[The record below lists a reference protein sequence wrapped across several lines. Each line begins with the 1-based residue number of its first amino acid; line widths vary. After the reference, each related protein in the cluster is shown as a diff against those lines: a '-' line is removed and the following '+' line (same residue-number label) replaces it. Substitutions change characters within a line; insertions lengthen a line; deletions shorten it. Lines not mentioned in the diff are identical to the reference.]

1 VSRLLEVSI
10 LMPCLNEAETIGRCV
25 DRARESITELAIRG
39 EVLVADNGSTDGS
52 QQIALAH
59 GAKVVLVDEPGYGAA
74 IRGGVEASSGRY
86 IVMGDADESYDF
98 CEIAPMV
105 ERLRAGDDLVMGN
118 RFAGG
123 IDKGAMP
130 WSHRW
135 IGNPVLSM
143 TGRIFFSS
151 RIRDFHCGL
160 RGFSVDAFRRMRLN
174 TTGMEFASEIVV
186 KASLASMKVSE
197 VPISLHKDGRSRPPH
212 LRTWRD
218 GWRHLRFLLLFC
230 PRWLFVIP
238 GLALLLSGSLMT
250 LWLLGGTRYV
260 GSVGLDIHTMLVSG
274 VFALIGYE
282 LMLFGAFIKV
292 FGMRAGFLPSSRRTD
307 SFFRVAT
314 LEKGLLL
321 GGVLTVVGCG
331 LVLIAVVSW
340 GRGGYGPLNTEAS
353 MRPLIVAVLLIAG
366 GVQTIFASFVLSM
379 LGIRDNVVVRP
390 SVVLEPAIEMQMVTG
405 VAQRSSRN
413 RPSNLT
419 RRQPARTQTGDSC
432 RTGSAGGAAA

>member
-1 VSRLLEVSI
+1 MTRRLEVSI

-25 DRARESITELAIRG
+25 DRARESMAQLDIRG

-59 GAKVVLVDEPGYGAA
+59 GAKVVVVDEPGYGAA
-74 IRGGVEASSGRY
+74 IRGGVAAASSRY
-86 IVMGDADESYDF
+86 VIMGDADESYDF
-98 CEIAPMV
+98 AEIPPMI
-105 ERLRAGDDLVMGN
+105 ERLRVGDDLVMGN

-151 RIRDFHCGL
+151 QVRDFHCGL
-160 RGFSVDAFRRMRLN
+160 RGFSVDAFHRMRLN

-186 KASLASMKVSE
+186 KASLASMKISE
-197 VPISLHKDGRSRPPH
+197 VPISLHKDGRSRAPH

-260 GSVGLDIHTMLVSG
+260 GAVGLDIHTMLVSG

-307 SFFRVAT
+307 NFFRIVT
-314 LEKGLLL
+314 LEKGLLF
-321 GGVLTVVGCG
+321 GGVLAATGSA
-331 LVLIAVVSW
+331 LVLLAVVSW
-340 GRGGYGPLNTEAS
+340 GRGGYGALNTEAS
-353 MRPLIVAVLLIAG
+353 MRPLIVAVLLIAA

-390 SVVLEPAIEMQMVTG
+390 SVVLEPSMAMQNVTG
-405 VAQRSSRN
+405 VAQR
-413 RPSNLT
+413 
-419 RRQPARTQTGDSC
+419 QPAN
-432 RTGSAGGAAA
+432 GSSNGSRHRP

>member
-1 VSRLLEVSI
+1 MKRLLEISI

-25 DRARESITELAIRG
+25 DRACEAITQLDIRG

-52 QQIALAH
+52 QEIARAH
-59 GAKVVLVDEPGYGAA
+59 GARVVVVNEPGYGAA
-74 IRGGVEASSGRY
+74 IRGGVAASAGRY
-86 IVMGDADESYDF
+86 IIMGDADESYDF
-98 CEIAPMV
+98 CEIPPIV

-160 RGFSVDAFRRMRLN
+160 RGFSVDAFHRMRLN

-186 KASLASMKVSE
+186 KASLASMKISE

-238 GLALLLSGSLMT
+238 GLALLVAGSLVT
-250 LWLLGGTRYV
+250 FWLLGGTRYV

-321 GGVLTVVGCG
+321 GGVLTTIGCA
-331 LVLIAVVSW
+331 LVLVAVVSW

-390 SVVLEPAIEMQMVTG
+390 SRVLEPTRGMQTLTG
-405 VAQRSSRN
+405 VAQRQLTSRTLN
-413 RPSNLT
+413 VRHG
-419 RRQPARTQTGDSC
+419 QPERTQTGDS
-432 RTGSAGGAAA
+432 GPAESAGGAAA

>member
-1 VSRLLEVSI
+1 VKRLLEVSI

-25 DRARESITELAIRG
+25 DRARESIARLNIRA
-39 EVLVADNGSTDGS
+39 EILVADNGSTDGS

-59 GAKVVLVDEPGYGAA
+59 GARVVTVNEPGYGAA
-74 IRGGVEASSGRY
+74 IRGGVAASSGRY
-86 IVMGDADESYDF
+86 IIMGDADESYDF
-98 CEIAPMV
+98 AEIPPIL
-105 ERLRAGDDLVMGN
+105 ERLRVGDDLVMGN

-123 IDKGAMP
+123 IEKGAMP

-135 IGNPVLSM
+135 MGNPVLSM
-143 TGRIFFSS
+143 TGRIFFASHV
-151 RIRDFHCGL
+151 RDFHCGL

-197 VPISLHKDGRSRPPH
+197 VPITLHKDGRSRSPH

-238 GLALLLSGSLMT
+238 GVALMLLGSLMT

-314 LEKGLLL
+314 LEKGLLF
-321 GGVLTVVGCG
+321 GGALTLTG
-331 LVLIAVVSW
+331 LALVFVAVVSW
-340 GRGGYGPLNTEAS
+340 GRSGYGVLDTQAS

-390 SVVLEPAIEMQMVTG
+390 SVVLEPESAAREVTG
-405 VAQRSSRN
+405 VG
-413 RPSNLT
+413 
-419 RRQPARTQTGDSC
+419 RRQVTNGSSNGRDHPVERR
-432 RTGSAGGAAA
+432 RTGC

>member
-1 VSRLLEVSI
+1 VKRLLEVSI

-25 DRARESITELAIRG
+25 DRARESIARLNIRA
-39 EVLVADNGSTDGS
+39 EILVADNGSTDGS

-59 GAKVVLVDEPGYGAA
+59 GARVVTVDEPGYGAA
-74 IRGGVEASSGRY
+74 IRGGVAASSGRY
-86 IVMGDADESYDF
+86 IIMGDADESYDF
-98 CEIAPMV
+98 AEIPPIL
-105 ERLRAGDDLVMGN
+105 ERLRVGDDLVMGN

-123 IDKGAMP
+123 IEKGAMP

-143 TGRIFFSS
+143 TGRIFFASHV
-151 RIRDFHCGL
+151 RDFHCGL

-197 VPISLHKDGRSRPPH
+197 VPITLHKDGRSRSPH

-238 GLALLLSGSLMT
+238 GVALMLLGSLMT

-314 LEKGLLL
+314 LEKGLLF
-321 GGVLTVVGCG
+321 GGALTLTG
-331 LVLIAVVSW
+331 LALVFVAVVSW
-340 GRGGYGPLNTEAS
+340 GRRGYGVLDTQAS

-390 SVVLEPAIEMQMVTG
+390 SVVLEPESAAREVTG
-405 VAQRSSRN
+405 VGRRQVTNRSSNGRDH
-413 RPSNLT
+413 PVE
-419 RRQPARTQTGDSC
+419 RR
-432 RTGSAGGAAA
+432 RTGC

>member
-1 VSRLLEVSI
+1 MKRLLEVSI

-25 DRARESITELAIRG
+25 DRARESIARLNIRA
-39 EVLVADNGSTDGS
+39 EILVADNGSTDGS

-59 GAKVVLVDEPGYGAA
+59 GARVVTVDEPGYGAA
-74 IRGGVEASSGRY
+74 IRGGVAASSGRY
-86 IVMGDADESYDF
+86 IIMGDADESYDF
-98 CEIAPMV
+98 AEIPPIL
-105 ERLRAGDDLVMGN
+105 ERLRVGDDLVMGN

-123 IDKGAMP
+123 IEKGAMP

-143 TGRIFFSS
+143 TGRIFFASHV
-151 RIRDFHCGL
+151 RDFHCGL

-197 VPISLHKDGRSRPPH
+197 VPITLHKDGRSRSPH

-238 GLALLLSGSLMT
+238 GVALMLLGSLMT

-314 LEKGLLL
+314 LEKGLLF
-321 GGVLTVVGCG
+321 GGALTLTG
-331 LVLIAVVSW
+331 LALVFVAVVSW
-340 GRGGYGPLNTEAS
+340 GRRGYGVLDTQAS

-390 SVVLEPAIEMQMVTG
+390 SVVLEPESAAREVTG
-405 VAQRSSRN
+405 VGRRQVTNRSSNGRDH
-413 RPSNLT
+413 PVE
-419 RRQPARTQTGDSC
+419 RR
-432 RTGSAGGAAA
+432 RTGC

>member
-1 VSRLLEVSI
+1 MKRLLEVSI

-25 DRARESITELAIRG
+25 DRARESIARLNIRA
-39 EVLVADNGSTDGS
+39 EILVADNGSTDGS

-59 GAKVVLVDEPGYGAA
+59 GARVVTVDEPGYGAA
-74 IRGGVEASSGRY
+74 IRGGVAASSGRY
-86 IVMGDADESYDF
+86 IIMGDADESYDF
-98 CEIAPMV
+98 AEIPPIL
-105 ERLRAGDDLVMGN
+105 ERLRVGDDLVMGN

-123 IDKGAMP
+123 IEKGAMP

-143 TGRIFFSS
+143 TGRIFFASHV
-151 RIRDFHCGL
+151 RDFHCGL

-197 VPISLHKDGRSRPPH
+197 VPITLHKDGRSRSPH

-238 GLALLLSGSLMT
+238 GVALMLLGSLMT

-314 LEKGLLL
+314 LEKGLLFGGAL
-321 GGVLTVVGCG
+321 TLTGLALVFVAVVNWGRSGYGVLDTQ
-331 LVLIAVVSW
+331 
-340 GRGGYGPLNTEAS
+340 AS

-390 SVVLEPAIEMQMVTG
+390 SVVLEPESAAREVTG
-405 VAQRSSRN
+405 VGRRQVTNRSSNGRDH
-413 RPSNLT
+413 PVE
-419 RRQPARTQTGDSC
+419 RR
-432 RTGSAGGAAA
+432 RTGC

>member
-1 VSRLLEVSI
+1 MKPVLEVSI

-25 DRARESITELAIRG
+25 DRARESIAHLDVRG
-39 EVLVADNGSTDGS
+39 EVVVADNGSTDGS
-52 QQIALAH
+52 QQIAHAH
-59 GAKVVLVDEPGYGAA
+59 GARVVTVDEPGYGAA
-74 IRGGVEASSGRY
+74 IRGGVAAASGRY
-86 IVMGDADESYDF
+86 VIMGDADESYDF
-98 CEIAPMV
+98 AEIPPIL
-105 ERLRAGDDLVMGN
+105 ERLRVGDDLVMGN

-123 IDKGAMP
+123 IEKGAMP

-151 RIRDFHCGL
+151 RVRDFHCGL

-186 KASLASMKVSE
+186 KASLASMKISE

-238 GLALLLSGSLMT
+238 GLALLLLGSLMT
-250 LWLLGGTRYV
+250 LWLLGGTRYI
-260 GSVGLDIHTMLVSG
+260 GAVGLDIHSMLVSG

-282 LMLFGAFIKV
+282 LILFGAFIKV

-307 SFFRVAT
+307 NFFRVAT

-321 GGVLTVVGCG
+321 GGVLTISGLI
-331 LVLIAVVSW
+331 LVLLAVVSW
-340 GRGGYGPLNTEAS
+340 GRGGYGVLDTQAS

-390 SVVLEPAIEMQMVTG
+390 SVVLEPEIEMRDVAG
-405 VAQRSSRN
+405 VGHRQAMNGS
-413 RPSNLT
+413 T
-419 RRQPARTQTGDSC
+419 RKNGHRRERTQTGY
-432 RTGSAGGAAA
+432 

>member
-1 VSRLLEVSI
+1 MKRLLEVSI

-25 DRARESITELAIRG
+25 DRARESIARLDIRA
-39 EVLVADNGSTDGS
+39 EILVADNGSTDGS

-59 GAKVVLVDEPGYGAA
+59 GARVVTVDEPGYGAA
-74 IRGGVEASSGRY
+74 IRGGVAASSGRY
-86 IVMGDADESYDF
+86 IIMGDADESYDF
-98 CEIAPMV
+98 AEIPPIL
-105 ERLRAGDDLVMGN
+105 ERLRVGDDLVMGN

-123 IDKGAMP
+123 IEKGAMP

-143 TGRIFFSS
+143 TGRIFFASHV
-151 RIRDFHCGL
+151 RDFHCGL

-197 VPISLHKDGRSRPPH
+197 VPITLHKDGRSRSPH

-238 GLALLLSGSLMT
+238 GVALMLLGSLMT
-250 LWLLGGTRYV
+250 LWLVGGTRYV

-314 LEKGLLL
+314 LEKGLLF
-321 GGVLTVVGCG
+321 GGALTLTGLA
-331 LVLIAVVSW
+331 LVLVAVVSW
-340 GRGGYGPLNTEAS
+340 GRSGYGVLDTQAS

-390 SVVLEPAIEMQMVTG
+390 SVVLEPESAAREVTG
-405 VAQRSSRN
+405 VG
-413 RPSNLT
+413 
-419 RRQPARTQTGDSC
+419 RRQVTNGSSNGRDHPVERR
-432 RTGSAGGAAA
+432 RTGC

>member
-1 VSRLLEVSI
+1 MKRLLEVSI

-25 DRARESITELAIRG
+25 DRARESIARLNIRA
-39 EVLVADNGSTDGS
+39 EILVADNGSTDGS

-59 GAKVVLVDEPGYGAA
+59 GARVVTVDEPGYGAA
-74 IRGGVEASSGRY
+74 IRGGVAASSGRY
-86 IVMGDADESYDF
+86 IIMGDADESYDF
-98 CEIAPMV
+98 AEIPPIL
-105 ERLRAGDDLVMGN
+105 ERLRVGDDLVMGN

-123 IDKGAMP
+123 IEKGAMP

-143 TGRIFFSS
+143 TGRIFFGSHV
-151 RIRDFHCGL
+151 RDFHCGL

-197 VPISLHKDGRSRPPH
+197 VPITLHKDGRSRSPH

-238 GLALLLSGSLMT
+238 GVALMLLGSLMT

-314 LEKGLLL
+314 LEKGLLF
-321 GGVLTVVGCG
+321 GGALTLTG
-331 LVLIAVVSW
+331 LALVFVAVVSW
-340 GRGGYGPLNTEAS
+340 GRRGYGVLDTQAS

-390 SVVLEPAIEMQMVTG
+390 SVVLEPESAAREVTG
-405 VAQRSSRN
+405 VGRRQVTNRSSNGRDH
-413 RPSNLT
+413 PVE
-419 RRQPARTQTGDSC
+419 RR
-432 RTGSAGGAAA
+432 RTGC

>member
-1 VSRLLEVSI
+1 VKRLLEVSI

-25 DRARESITELAIRG
+25 DRARESIARLDIRA
-39 EVLVADNGSTDGS
+39 EILVADNGSTDGS

-59 GAKVVLVDEPGYGAA
+59 GARVVTVDEPGYGAA
-74 IRGGVEASSGRY
+74 IRGGVAASSGRY
-86 IVMGDADESYDF
+86 IIMGDADESYDF
-98 CEIAPMV
+98 AEIPPIL
-105 ERLRAGDDLVMGN
+105 ERLRVGDDLVMGN

-123 IDKGAMP
+123 IEKGAMP

-143 TGRIFFSS
+143 TGRIFFASHV
-151 RIRDFHCGL
+151 RDFHCGL

-197 VPISLHKDGRSRPPH
+197 VPITLHKDGRSRSPH

-238 GLALLLSGSLMT
+238 GVALMLLGSLMT
-250 LWLLGGTRYV
+250 LWLVGGTRYV

-314 LEKGLLL
+314 LEKGLLF
-321 GGVLTVVGCG
+321 GGALTLTGLA
-331 LVLIAVVSW
+331 LVLVAVVSW
-340 GRGGYGPLNTEAS
+340 GRSGYGVLDTQAS

-390 SVVLEPAIEMQMVTG
+390 SVVLEPEPAAREVTG
-405 VAQRSSRN
+405 VG
-413 RPSNLT
+413 
-419 RRQPARTQTGDSC
+419 RRQVTNGSSNGRDHPVERR
-432 RTGSAGGAAA
+432 RTGC

>member
-1 VSRLLEVSI
+1 VKRLLEVSI

-25 DRARESITELAIRG
+25 DRARESIARLDIRA
-39 EVLVADNGSTDGS
+39 EILVADNGSTDGS

-59 GAKVVLVDEPGYGAA
+59 GARVVTVDEPGYGAA
-74 IRGGVEASSGRY
+74 IRGGVAASSGRY
-86 IVMGDADESYDF
+86 IIMGDADESYDF
-98 CEIAPMV
+98 AEIPPIL
-105 ERLRAGDDLVMGN
+105 ERLRVGDDLVMGN

-123 IDKGAMP
+123 IEKGAMP

-143 TGRIFFSS
+143 TGRIFFASHV
-151 RIRDFHCGL
+151 RDFHCGL

-197 VPISLHKDGRSRPPH
+197 VPITLHKDGRSRSPH

-238 GLALLLSGSLMT
+238 GVALMLLGSLMT

-314 LEKGLLL
+314 LEKGLLF
-321 GGVLTVVGCG
+321 GGALTLTG
-331 LVLIAVVSW
+331 LALVFVAVVSW
-340 GRGGYGPLNTEAS
+340 GRSGYGVLDTQAS

-390 SVVLEPAIEMQMVTG
+390 SVVLEPEPAAREVTG
-405 VAQRSSRN
+405 VG
-413 RPSNLT
+413 
-419 RRQPARTQTGDSC
+419 RRQVTNGSSNRRDHPVERR
-432 RTGSAGGAAA
+432 RTGC

>member
-1 VSRLLEVSI
+1 VKRLLEVSI

-25 DRARESITELAIRG
+25 DRARESIARLDIRA
-39 EVLVADNGSTDGS
+39 EILVADNGSTDGS

-59 GAKVVLVDEPGYGAA
+59 GARVVTVDEPGYGAA
-74 IRGGVEASSGRY
+74 IRGGVAASSGRY
-86 IVMGDADESYDF
+86 IIMGDADESYDF
-98 CEIAPMV
+98 AEIPPIL
-105 ERLRAGDDLVMGN
+105 ERLRVGDDLVMGN

-123 IDKGAMP
+123 IEKGAMP

-143 TGRIFFSS
+143 TGRIFFASHV
-151 RIRDFHCGL
+151 RDFHCGL

-197 VPISLHKDGRSRPPH
+197 VPITLHKDGRSRSPH

-238 GLALLLSGSLMT
+238 GVALMLLGSLMT

-314 LEKGLLL
+314 LEKGLLF
-321 GGVLTVVGCG
+321 GGALTLTG
-331 LVLIAVVSW
+331 LALVFVAVVSW
-340 GRGGYGPLNTEAS
+340 GRSGYGVLDTQAS

-390 SVVLEPAIEMQMVTG
+390 SVVLEPEPAAREVTG
-405 VAQRSSRN
+405 VG
-413 RPSNLT
+413 
-419 RRQPARTQTGDSC
+419 RRQVTNGSSNGRDHPVERR
-432 RTGSAGGAAA
+432 RTGC

>member
-1 VSRLLEVSI
+1 
-10 LMPCLNEAETIGRCV
+10 M
-25 DRARESITELAIRG
+25 
-39 EVLVADNGSTDGS
+39 
-52 QQIALAH
+52 
-59 GAKVVLVDEPGYGAA
+59 
-74 IRGGVEASSGRY
+74 
-86 IVMGDADESYDF
+86 
-98 CEIAPMV
+98 
-105 ERLRAGDDLVMGN
+105 MGN

-123 IDKGAMP
+123 IEKGAMP

-143 TGRIFFSS
+143 TGRIFFGSHV
-151 RIRDFHCGL
+151 RDFHCGL

-197 VPISLHKDGRSRPPH
+197 VPITLHKDGRSRSPH

-238 GLALLLSGSLMT
+238 GVALMLLGSLMT

-314 LEKGLLL
+314 LEKGLLFGGAL
-321 GGVLTVVGCG
+321 TLTGLALVFVAVVNWGRSGYGVLDTQ
-331 LVLIAVVSW
+331 
-340 GRGGYGPLNTEAS
+340 AS

-390 SVVLEPAIEMQMVTG
+390 SVVLEPEPAAREVTG
-405 VAQRSSRN
+405 VG
-413 RPSNLT
+413 
-419 RRQPARTQTGDSC
+419 RRQVTNGSSNGRDHPVERR
-432 RTGSAGGAAA
+432 RTGC

>member
-1 VSRLLEVSI
+1 MKRLLEVSI

-25 DRARESITELAIRG
+25 DRARESIARLDIRA
-39 EVLVADNGSTDGS
+39 EILVADNGSTDGS

-59 GAKVVLVDEPGYGAA
+59 GARVVTMDEPGYGAA
-74 IRGGVEASSGRY
+74 IRGGVAASSGRY
-86 IVMGDADESYDF
+86 IIMGDADESYDF
-98 CEIAPMV
+98 AEIPPIL
-105 ERLRAGDDLVMGN
+105 ERLRVGDDLVMGN

-123 IDKGAMP
+123 IEKGAMP

-143 TGRIFFSS
+143 TGRIFFASHV
-151 RIRDFHCGL
+151 RDFHCGL

-197 VPISLHKDGRSRPPH
+197 VPITLHKDGRSRSPH

-238 GLALLLSGSLMT
+238 GVALMLLGSLMT
-250 LWLLGGTRYV
+250 LWLVGGTRYV
-260 GSVGLDIHTMLVSG
+260 GSVGLDVHTMLVSG

-314 LEKGLLL
+314 LEKGLLF
-321 GGVLTVVGCG
+321 GGALTLTG
-331 LVLIAVVSW
+331 LALVFVAVVSW
-340 GRGGYGPLNTEAS
+340 GRSGYGVLDTQAS

-390 SVVLEPAIEMQMVTG
+390 SVVLEPEPAAREVTG
-405 VAQRSSRN
+405 VG
-413 RPSNLT
+413 
-419 RRQPARTQTGDSC
+419 RRQVTNGSSNGRDHPVERR
-432 RTGSAGGAAA
+432 RTGC

>member
-1 VSRLLEVSI
+1 MRQLLEVSI
-10 LMPCLNEAETIGRCV
+10 LMPCLNEAETIGSCV
-25 DRARESITELAIRG
+25 DRARESIAGLDVRG

-59 GAKVVLVDEPGYGAA
+59 GAKVVMVDEPGYGAA
-74 IRGGVEASSGRY
+74 IRGGVAASSGRY
-86 IVMGDADESYDF
+86 IIMGDADESYDF
-98 CEIAPMV
+98 GEIPPIL
-105 ERLRAGDDLVMGN
+105 ERLRVGDDLVMGN

-151 RIRDFHCGL
+151 HIRDFHCGL

-186 KASLASMKVSE
+186 KASLASMKISE

-260 GSVGLDIHTMLVSG
+260 GHIGLDIHTMLVSG

-321 GGVLTVVGCG
+321 GGVLTVTGLG
-331 LVLIAVVSW
+331 LVLLAVVSW
-340 GRGGYGPLNTEAS
+340 GRTGYGELNTEAS

-379 LGIRDNVVVRP
+379 LGIRDNIAVLP
-390 SVVLEPAIEMQMVTG
+390 SVVLEPEMATYDVTRVG
-405 VAQRSSRN
+405 
-413 RPSNLT
+413 
-419 RRQPARTQTGDSC
+419 RRQTMNGNSN
-432 RTGSAGGAAA
+432 GSQHRV

>member
-1 VSRLLEVSI
+1 VKRLLEVSI

-25 DRARESITELAIRG
+25 DRARESIARLNIRA
-39 EVLVADNGSTDGS
+39 EILVADNGSTDGS

-59 GAKVVLVDEPGYGAA
+59 GARVVTVDEPGYGAA
-74 IRGGVEASSGRY
+74 IRGGVAASSGRY
-86 IVMGDADESYDF
+86 IIMGDADESYDF
-98 CEIAPMV
+98 AEIPPIL
-105 ERLRAGDDLVMGN
+105 ERLRVGDDLVMGN

-123 IDKGAMP
+123 IEKGAMP

-143 TGRIFFSS
+143 TGRIFFASHV
-151 RIRDFHCGL
+151 RDFHCGL

-197 VPISLHKDGRSRPPH
+197 VPITLHKDGRSRSPH

-238 GLALLLSGSLMT
+238 GVALMLLGSLMT

-314 LEKGLLL
+314 LEKGLLF
-321 GGVLTVVGCG
+321 GGALTLTG
-331 LVLIAVVSW
+331 LALVFVAVVSW
-340 GRGGYGPLNTEAS
+340 GRRGYGVLDTQAS

-390 SVVLEPAIEMQMVTG
+390 SVVLEPEPAAREMTG
-405 VAQRSSRN
+405 VG
-413 RPSNLT
+413 
-419 RRQPARTQTGDSC
+419 RRQVTNGSSNGRDHPVERR
-432 RTGSAGGAAA
+432 RTGC